1 MSSYFTRTASLEVK
15 DLSPDFGWH
24 SLTVIVVALIVLGPL
39 APYRLE
45 LGPLHVN
52 LDRLVMIPA
61 LILIIVRV
69 LATGRTFLLPWLTFL
84 GLLVSIGITLFSPNV
99 DVNLL
104 AVYAPNAI
112 YGYTVYL
119 VIHLYTA
126 RGADAQ
132 QTVLTAL
139 AVAGLAY
146 IAFSIYSIHHLY
158 VLREPLYDLP
168 FREQLPFPIAE
179 PSGAKHLAKIGL
191 RIALPFGTPQTLA
204 TVTSAL
210 GLLFVMQGRRWLSI
224 LAILMFGISLA
235 TISRTGIYSVV
246 AALAVMSTGAIIF
259 RPKEMGWLIYRLRW
273 IVFSV
278 IVSLVVVTI
287 FVDDQLYSSFDRL
300 FSVLNQSDQYGHVY
314 IRQVA
319 LDSWADGSLVE
330 KFFGIGYGGFENAGE
345 AFRAHMS
352 SLTILV
358 ERGLV
363 GLLLA
368 YWIIVALPVA
378 FMIRYLGNVGNPRD
392 NLIGLMVSSQIFF
405 ANIFYELYDK
415 PIMWTLIGLL
425 AGMAWPSRRTAQ
437 PLLQPA
443 SA

>member
-1 MSSYFTRTASLEVK
+1 MSSYFTRTARVEVM
-15 DLSPDFGWH
+15 DLSPDFGWR

-146 IAFSIYSIHHLY
+146 IVFSIYSIHHLY

-179 PSGAKHLAKIGL
+179 PSGATHLAKIGL

-287 FVDDQLYSSFDRL
+287 FVDDKMYSSFDRL

-319 LDSWADGSLVE
+319 LDAWADGNLVE

>member
-15 DLSPDFGWH
+15 DLSPDFGWR
-24 SLTVIVVALIVLGPL
+24 SLTVIVVALIVLSPL

-45 LGPLHVN
+45 LGPLHIN
-52 LDRLVMIPA
+52 LDRLVMVPA
-61 LILIIVRV
+61 LILIIVQV

-84 GLLVSIGITLFSPNV
+84 GFLVSIGITLFSPSV
-99 DVNLL
+99 DFDLL

-112 YGYTVYL
+112 YGYAVYL
-119 VIHLYTA
+119 VMHLYTA
-126 RGADAQ
+126 RGSDAQ
-132 QTVLTAL
+132 QTVLAAL
-139 AVAGLAY
+139 AVVGLVY

-158 VLREPLYDLP
+158 VLREPIYDLP
-168 FREQLPFPIAE
+168 LRQQLPFPIAE
-179 PSGAKHLAKIGL
+179 PSGAEHMGKVGL
-191 RIALPFGTPQTLA
+191 RIALPFGNPQTLA
-204 TVTSAL
+204 TVTAAM

-224 LAILMFGISLA
+224 LAILMFGVSLA
-235 TISRTGIYSVV
+235 TISRTGIYSVL
-246 AALAVMSTGAIIF
+246 AALAVVSVGAIIF
-259 RPKEMGWLIYRLRW
+259 RPNEVKWLIYRLRW
-273 IVFSV
+273 IIFFV
-278 IVSLVVVTI
+278 IVSLVVVTS
-287 FVDDQLYSSFDRL
+287 FVDDKMYSSFDRL
-300 FSVLNQSDQYGHVY
+300 FSVMNESDQYGHVY

-319 LDSWADGSLVE
+319 VAAWADGNLVE

-368 YWIIVALPVA
+368 YWIIIALPVA
-378 FMIRYLGNVGNPRD
+378 FILRYLGNVGNPRE
-392 NLIGLMVSSQIFF
+392 NLIGLMVSSHIFF

-425 AGMAWPSRRTAQ
+425 AGMAWPSPRTAQ
-437 PLLQPA
+437 SLLRPA
-443 SA
+443 GT

>member
-1 MSSYFTRTASLEVK
+1 MSSYFTRTARVEVM
-15 DLSPDFGWH
+15 DLSPDFGWR

-146 IAFSIYSIHHLY
+146 IVFSIYSIHHLY

-287 FVDDQLYSSFDRL
+287 FVDDKMYSSFDRL

-319 LDSWADGSLVE
+319 LDAWADGNLVE

>member
-146 IAFSIYSIHHLY
+146 IVFSIYSIHHLY

-168 FREQLPFPIAE
+168 FREQLPIPIAE
-179 PSGAKHLAKIGL
+179 PSGARHLAKVGL
-191 RIALPFGTPQTLA
+191 RITLPFGTPQTLA